1 MLANISTGALKKLEK
16 SLNDGRIIGKI
27 TKCLFFFC

>member
-16 SLNDGRIIGKI
+16 SLNDGRIISKI
-27 TKCLFFFC
+27 TECLFFFC